1 MEFSRGIP
9 RNSRKSPHPGNS
21 SQGISGNFGEF
32 PGNIREFR
40 GIPGEF
46 LGMLAE
52 FRGNSQTIPGS
63 RNSQGNVREF
73 QGDFPEIF
81 MEISG
86 NSLGIREFPGIR
98 EPGNSPDP
106 GISRECPGTFREI
119 PWHSNGILGNFQGIY
134 QGPGSGNSQR
144 FSRGIPWHFQGIP
157 RAF

>member
-1 MEFSRGIP
+1 MESSRIIP
-9 RNSRKSPHPGNS
+9 GNPRKSPHPGNS
-21 SQGISGNFGEF
+21 SQGISGNFWEF

-40 GIPGEF
+40 EIPGEF

-52 FRGNSQTIPGS
+52 FRRIPRQFPDPEIPREVSGNFRGIPG
-63 RNSQGNVREF
+63 
-73 QGDFPEIF
+73 IF
-81 MEISG
+81 MEIPG

-134 QGPGSGNSQR
+134 QGPGSGNSQGI
-144 FSRGIPWHFQGIP
+144 SREIPRHFQGSP
-157 RAF
+157 REF